1 LKNAAAMRF
10 TACRH
15 LLGPLALAACGTST
29 ATTPDAGTTS
39 RRDASYSADAN
50 TDARTALP
58 DARRVDA
65 PPVDA
70 HPSLVDGG
78 FSVILSAEGG
88 TPISPLLYGVN
99 YDWNLV
105 PAGLFPAYAASMA
118 DAGYRLVRYP
128 GGFNAEHYDWS
139 TNTETPWGKWDG
151 GEAGVSPV
159 TLLATVPAASFITPS
174 AAALAKEGGAAAI
187 PSLAT
192 LSSNLVSTYAS
203 QVKLW
208 EIGNEPWRSGGGL
221 NDRAT
226 EEHDLASYAAL
237 VKTVAPTLKA
247 QDPSILVYATW
258 DWFPANQD
266 DWSTL
271 VSLVGPTAWAS
282 VDGIAIHPYCGTDPT
297 EPLCSQIPSQIKLMS
312 AAMGKTNFFVSEWS
326 VTVSDTADAA
336 IDQSFGI
343 KNASELALAYQA
355 LAQAGVYASTY
366 WPSNAR
372 GVPGGRTAFFSV
384 DYSKTMFDGA
394 LFTLLTHV
402 YTGTALPTLG
412 IPALASRRADGSVA
426 VIVPTQPSM
435 GPWQETVTISL
446 RGTGLHGASQ
456 TEPST
461 VLYSANPDLVS
472 AVPQKSPLPVV
483 DFVDPNGDPA
493 VRFVV
498 NPGTAGRGSSW
509 EIASVVLR

>member
-1 LKNAAAMRF
+1 ME
-10 TACRH
+10 
-15 LLGPLALAACGTST
+15 PLRLR
-29 ATTPDAGTTS
+29 PDLW
-39 RRDASYSADAN
+39 
-50 TDARTALP
+50 RT
-58 DARRVDA
+58 
-65 PPVDA
+65 
-70 HPSLVDGG
+70 
-78 FSVILSAEGG
+78 E
-88 TPISPLLYGVN
+88 
-99 YDWNLV
+99 LV

-343 KNASELALAYQA
+343 KNASELALAYHVRRCA
-355 LAQAGVYASTY
+355 VHAPYARVHGDRPPYSRH
-366 WPSNAR
+366 PRACFQAR
-372 GVPGGRTAFFSV
+372 GRVGGCHRADAAV
-384 DYSKTMFDGA
+384 HGPVARDRDD
-394 LFTLLTHV
+394 
-402 YTGTALPTLG
+402 
-412 IPALASRRADGSVA
+412 LASRYGAARCVANGAEHRALFSQPGSGLGRSTEK
-426 VIVPTQPSM
+426 PTSRRRLRRSERRSCRPFRRKSRNCRSRVELGDRVRGPSM
-435 GPWQETVTISL
+435 TL
-446 RGTGLHGASQ
+446 
-456 TEPST
+456 
-461 VLYSANPDLVS
+461 
-472 AVPQKSPLPVV
+472 
-483 DFVDPNGDPA
+483 
-493 VRFVV
+493 
-498 NPGTAGRGSSW
+498 SSW
-509 EIASVVLR
+509 